1 LREVNGPRVRRRE
14 HEISLN
20 PLESTMKI
28 THRSLGLVLGLSVL
42 AGQALAQARPT
53 AFDPGKR
60 EFDNSCASCHGST
73 GKGDGPLV
81 PFLTRSP
88 PDLTQLAKKNGGVL
102 PMSRLYDVIDGAEV
116 PGHGSR
122 DMPVWGRDYRIK
134 DAEYFMEAPYN
145 AEAHVRARILG
156 LLEYINR
163 IQAK

>member
-1 LREVNGPRVRRRE
+1 MKNAL
-14 HEISLN
+14 I
-20 PLESTMKI
+20 PLCFAA
-28 THRSLGLVLGLSVL
+28 GLSLL
-42 AGQALAQARPT
+42 AGAALAQGRPAT
-53 AFDPGKR
+53 ADPGKR
-60 EFDNSCASCHGST
+60 EFDANCASCHGTS

-88 PDLTQLAKKNGGVL
+88 PDLTQLAKRNGGVL

-116 PGHGSR
+116 PAHGSR
-122 DMPVWGRDYRIK
+122 DMPVWGRDYRVK

>member
-1 LREVNGPRVRRRE
+1 MKNALT
-14 HEISLN
+14 
-20 PLESTMKI
+20 PLCFAA
-28 THRSLGLVLGLSVL
+28 GLSLL
-42 AGQALAQARPT
+42 AGAALAQVRPAT
-53 AFDPGKR
+53 ADPGKR
-60 EFDNSCASCHGST
+60 EFDANCASCHGTS

-88 PDLTQLAKKNGGVL
+88 PDLTQLAKRNGGVL

-116 PGHGSR
+116 PAHGSR
-122 DMPVWGRDYRIK
+122 DMPVWGRDYRVK

>member
-1 LREVNGPRVRRRE
+1 MKHPFP
-14 HEISLN
+14 SLW
-20 PLESTMKI
+20 LA
-28 THRSLGLVLGLSVL
+28 LGLVAL
-42 AGQALAQARPT
+42 AGSALAQPRNAAT
-53 AFDPGKR
+53 DPGKR
-60 EFDNSCASCHGST
+60 EFDANCASCHGTS
-73 GKGDGPLV
+73 GKGNGALV
-81 PFLTRSP
+81 PFLTKSP
-88 PDLTQLAKKNGGVL
+88 PDLTLLAKNNGGVL

-116 PGHGSR
+116 PVHGTR

>member
-1 LREVNGPRVRRRE
+1 MGCARKAANMKTF
-14 HEISLN
+14 LN
-20 PLESTMKI
+20 PLKSIMKI
-28 THRSLGLVLGLSVL
+28 THRSPGLALVLTVL
-42 AGQALAQARPT
+42 AGQALAQARPA

-60 EFDNSCASCHGST
+60 EFDNSCASCHGSA

-88 PDLTQLAKKNGGVL
+88 PDLTLLAKRN
-102 PMSRLYDVIDGAEV
+102 
-116 PGHGSR
+116 
-122 DMPVWGRDYRIK
+122 
-134 DAEYFMEAPYN
+134 AEYFMEAPYN

>member
-1 LREVNGPRVRRRE
+1 
-14 HEISLN
+14 
-20 PLESTMKI
+20 MKFAH
-28 THRSLGLVLGLSVL
+28 TSRWLALGLVVL
-42 AGQALAQARPT
+42 AGQALAQARP
-53 AFDPGKR
+53 AAVDPGKR
-60 EFDNSCASCHGST
+60 EFDANCASCHGSS
-73 GKGDGPLV
+73 GKGNGALV

-102 PMSRLYDVIDGAEV
+102 PMSRLYDVIDGASV
-116 PGHGSR
+116 PAHGAR

-163 IQAK
+163 IQTQ

>member
-1 LREVNGPRVRRRE
+1 MKNV
-14 HEISLN
+14 HSSLW
-20 PLESTMKI
+20 LA
-28 THRSLGLVLGLSVL
+28 LGLTVL
-42 AGQALAQARPT
+42 AGQALAQARPA

-73 GKGDGPLV
+73 GKGGGPLV

-88 PDLTQLAKKNGGVL
+88 PDLTLLAKNNGGVL

>member
-1 LREVNGPRVRRRE
+1 MKKV
-14 HEISLN
+14 HSSLW
-20 PLESTMKI
+20 LA
-28 THRSLGLVLGLSVL
+28 LGLTVL
-42 AGQALAQARPT
+42 AGQALAQARPAT
-53 AFDPGKR
+53 FDPGKR

-73 GKGDGPLV
+73 GKGGGPLV

-88 PDLTQLAKKNGGVL
+88 PDLTLLAKNNGGVL